1 MLDVL
6 QGGSGFLRVESGE
19 DVYVS
24 PAQIR
29 RCELRPGDEVSGPP
43 RPARRNERH
52 PSLVRVEKVNGR
64 DAEPPEERPLFSDL
78 TPVHP
83 TERLPA
89 PDALKDVPYGKG
101 SRVAVSGAPGAGST
115 RVLGEIIDSV
125 VKVEGLSVALVLV
138 GARPEERTGWERAE
152 VPVSGGGFDRPNDAQ
167 VQAAEL
173 AVERGKRVVERG
185 GDAVV
190 VIDSL
195 AAFPPGAA
203 RRLFGAA
210 RKADEGGSLTVIAA
224 TGGSEDALRQASTR
238 IVLEEPSGDGS
249 LRVSAARS
257 GAQRPDLLS

>member
-6 QGGSGFLRVESGE
+6 QGGSGFLRVESGD

-83 TERLPA
+83 TDRLPA
-89 PDALKDVPYGKG
+89 PDSLKDVPYGKG

-115 RVLGEIIDSV
+115 RLLGEIIESIS
-125 VKVEGLSVALVLV
+125 KVDGLTVSLVLV
-138 GARPEERTGWERAE
+138 GARPEELTGWHG
-152 VPVSGGGFDRPNDAQ
+152 PDLPISGGGFDGPIDAQ

-173 AVERGKRVVERG
+173 AVERGKRAVERG

-190 VIDSL
+190 VVDSL
-195 AAFPPGAA
+195 IAFPPAAA

-210 RKADEGGSLTVIAA
+210 RKAQEGGSLTVIAA
-224 TGGSEDALRQASTR
+224 TGGSEDALRQANTR
-238 IVLEEPSGDGS
+238 IVLEQPSGDGS
-249 LRVSAARS
+249 LHVMAALS
-257 GAQRPDLLS
+257 GAQRPDLLA